1 MTSLFF
7 KLAEQSPLVAILT
20 AILLTV
26 VWFMLRLWDRRQDE
40 RHQEL
45 LRSFVLITQMTNAIL
60 RIVTVNTCYQTGAHP
75 DIDLFDG
82 DDAAKE
88 RGMRYLSE
96 INSTLKEIE
105 HVLQEIKRTY

>member
-7 KLAEQSPLVAILT
+7 KLAEQSPLVAILA

-26 VWFMLRLWDRRQDE
+26 VWFMLRLWDRRHDE
-40 RHQEL
+40 RHQDL
-45 LRSFVLITQMTNAIL
+45 LRAFATITQMTNAIL
-60 RIVTVNTCYQTGAHP
+60 RIVTVNTCYLTGAHP
-75 DIDLFDG
+75 DIDIFNG
-82 DDAAKE
+82 DDAVKE

-105 HVLQEIKRTY
+105 NVLEEIKRTY